1 MKRALFIGYY
11 PNQADLYNRVFFK
24 NLVEAIADTG
34 VECHVLA
41 PVSVTK
47 YRAKTKMIPKK
58 TVELT
63 SKNNPVCVYHPRY
76 ISYSSKRLGP
86 IHTGR
91 WSEYAFQKCAIRYM
105 RKLNLE
111 FDFVYGHFF
120 LSGGFTAVKIGNE
133 LNIPSFIAFGECD
146 YENEV
151 KRAFDELK
159 PKYINGLTGVVS
171 VSTRNANILKDL
183 EIFNDIP
190 VLISPN
196 AIDASLFYKR
206 DKLECRKKLGMPENK
221 FIVGFVGSFIE
232 RKGDKRLLKAVEGL
246 DDVYL
251 AYAGKGNEPPQGEK
265 VLFCQA
271 LSHED
276 IPVFLNAIDVFCL
289 PTLNEGSC
297 NAIVEAAACKVPII
311 SSNLPFNDDLL
322 NDRNS
327 IRIDPMSVEE
337 IKSAIQ
343 KLYSNKEKRKEL
355 ARNIYQDAKKFTIE
369 QRAKNILE
377 FIESCK

>member
-41 PVSVTK
+41 PVSITK

-58 TVELT
+58 VVEIT
-63 SKNNPVCVYHPRY
+63 SKQNAVYVYHPRY

-120 LSGGFTAVKIGNE
+120 LSGGFTAVKIGNK

-183 EIFNDIP
+183 GIFNDIP
-190 VLISPN
+190 VLIAPN
-196 AIDASLFYKR
+196 AIDTSLFYKR

-221 FIVGFVGSFIE
+221 FIVGFVGSFTE
-232 RKGDKRLLKAVEGL
+232 RKGDKRLLKAVEEL

-251 AYAGKGNEPPQGEK
+251 AYAGKGNESPQGEK
-265 VLFCQA
+265 VLFCKA
-271 LSHED
+271 LSHDD
-276 IPVFLNAIDVFCL
+276 IPIFLNAIDVFCL

-297 NAIVEAAACKVPII
+297 NAIVEAAACQVPII
-311 SSNLPFNDDLL
+311 SSDLPFNDDLL
-322 NDRNS
+322 NATNS
-327 IRIDPMSVEE
+327 IRIDPMSIEQ
-337 IKSAIQ
+337 IKKSIKNLYDDSQ
-343 KLYSNKEKRKEL
+343 KRNTL
-355 ARNIYQDAKKFTIE
+355 AVNVFEDAKRFTIE
-369 QRAKNILE
+369 RRAQGILE
-377 FIESCK
+377 FIKSCK